1 MDPVYSSHLAVTSS
15 TLTTVLLFYGIRWLL
30 KFTLAR
36 QRLGHPQELAFP
48 QRRERAESGLGDPA
62 PSAEAWS
69 AAAVSESPGGAR
81 GRGLPLCSLPAISFF
96 KQNKSIYVLWE
107 TTLPKLSLAAHSA
120 VTLLR
125 SAPEGVGTPG
135 AAWQFSGR
143 VILSPGL
150 RQPPGPRRCRGGRN
164 RPLGH
169 CLVCGDLP
177 VPTGLAMRAAGLMR
191 GFDGDKG
198 SKKLKLSIQGDK

>member
-30 KFTLAR
+30 EFTLAR

-96 KQNKSIYVLWE
+96 KQNKSIYVLWK
-107 TTLPKLSLAAHSA
+107 TTLPKLSLASGSFGSHPS
-120 VTLLR
+120 
-125 SAPEGVGTPG
+125 GV
-135 AAWQFSGR
+135 
-143 VILSPGL
+143 SPG
-150 RQPPGPRRCRGGRN
+150 RSWN
-164 RPLGH
+164 SGH
-169 CLVCGDLP
+169 CVAVLRKGHSVPWAQTASGPAAVSGQAEQAPPPLP
-177 VPTGLAMRAAGLMR
+177 CVWGPSSPHRAGHEGGGVNARLR
-191 GFDGDKG
+191 W
-198 SKKLKLSIQGDK
+198 

>member
-30 KFTLAR
+30 EFTLAR

-120 VTLLR
+120 VTLLG

-150 RQPPGPRRCRGGRN
+150 RQPPARGGVRA
-164 RPLGH
+164 G
-169 CLVCGDLP
+169 G
-177 VPTGLAMRAAGLMR
+177 TGPSATALCVGTFQSPP
-191 GFDGDKG
+191 GWP
-198 SKKLKLSIQGDK
+198 